1 MSVQAPRPA
10 AGGSRR
16 RALDRLAWFCGGA
29 LCAGLALSG
38 PSWFDDA
45 QAMLSASR
53 VPADRAAPT
62 RPKVEPD
69 MAGQRPVLSLPVLS
83 VAGTVEPGRTV
94 AVVAPF
100 AGSVKEKRFEYGQR
114 VEAGQVLLVIDGFDM
129 DMRARDAE
137 AARLKTAQHL
147 DEVRNWATGAEM
159 ARAQR
164 QVAAARREAEQAQR
178 RVQDAKPLIA
188 QGIIPR
194 QEYEDLLRQAEAQA
208 LNRQAAE
215 EELAT
220 TAKRG
225 GRDAVRM
232 AELEHAGALAKVED
246 LRRQVE
252 RAVVR
257 APASGMVMKAPTAS
271 SANTPGVAAVE
282 VGAGLS
288 QNQSLFLIAEMD
300 SLAVAA
306 QVDEMDINS
315 LRVGQPVDVTGEAF
329 PDSRLSGRVSWV
341 AQQATAGDGGAS
353 TGASFTVRVALPP
366 LSDAQKQRIRVGMSA
381 TLTIGTAAEPRLAE

>member
-1 MSVQAPRPA
+1 MSVQAPRSA
-10 AGGSRR
+10 AGGSQRR
-16 RALDRLAWFCGGA
+16 VLDRLAWFCGGA
-29 LCAGLALSG
+29 LCAGLVLGG
-38 PSWFDDA
+38 PSRFEDA
-45 QAMLSASR
+45 QAMLSGSR

-62 RPKVEPD
+62 RPEVEPE
-69 MAGQRPVLSLPVLS
+69 MAGQLPALS
-83 VAGTVEPGRTV
+83 VSGTVEPGRTV
-94 AVVAPF
+94 TVVAPF

-137 AARLKTAQHL
+137 AVLLKAAQHL

-164 QVAAARREAEQAQR
+164 QVAAAQREAEQAQR

-194 QEYEDLLRQAEAQA
+194 QEYEDLLRQAEAQT
-208 LNRQAAE
+208 LNRLTAE
-215 EELAT
+215 EELAA

-232 AELEHAGALAKVED
+232 AELEHTGALAKVED
-246 LRRQVE
+246 LRRQLE

-257 APASGMVMKAPTAS
+257 APAAGMVVKAPTAN
-271 SANTPGVAAVE
+271 SANAAGVTAVE

-300 SLAVAA
+300 SLAVTA
-306 QVDEMDINS
+306 QVDEMDVNS

-329 PDSRLSGRVSWV
+329 PDSPLPGRVAWV
-341 AQQATAGDGGAS
+341 AQQATAGDGVAS
-353 TGASFTVRVALPP
+353 AGASFAVRVALPP
-366 LSDAQKQRIRVGMSA
+366 LSDAQKQRIRIGMSA
-381 TLTIGTAAEPRLAE
+381 TLTIRTAAGPRLAE

>member
-16 RALDRLAWFCGGA
+16 RALDRLVWFCGGA
-29 LCAGLALSG
+29 LCAGLVLSG
-38 PSWFDDA
+38 PSRFEDA

-62 RPKVEPD
+62 PREVEPEI
-69 MAGQRPVLSLPVLS
+69 AGQLPVLS

-147 DEVRNWATGAEM
+147 DEVRNWATGTEM

-164 QVAAARREAEQAQR
+164 QLAAARREAEQAQR

-220 TAKRG
+220 TVKRG

-306 QVDEMDINS
+306 QVDEMDVNS

-329 PDSRLSGRVSWV
+329 PDSRLSGRVAWV

-353 TGASFTVRVALPP
+353 TGASFAVRVALPP

-381 TLTIGTAAEPRLAE
+381 TLTIGTTAGPRLAE